1 MIELDHLHIELAGM
15 NLIEASAGTGKT
27 YAIACLYLR
36 LLIEKDLTPEQILV
50 VTYTEA
56 ATKELRRRIRS
67 QIRKAIMVMDG
78 DETKDAFLAGLADN
92 INGKGAGR
100 IKSREKLER
109 ALNAFDTA
117 SIFTIHGFCL
127 RALKENAFE
136 SGSLYDTELIT
147 DQTELL
153 QEIVDDFWRMRFF
166 AEPSPLLGYTLRQGH
181 SPATFMAF
189 LKGMLSNPKLEVRP
203 SFSTDEIAVIEE
215 RCRTSYEKAG
225 NGWRESKQEIE
236 GIIRNDKGLSRSAE
250 NYRPDLLPELFT
262 GMDSCLAGNNPLNL
276 FPGFSKLTTSGIA
289 KGKKPKGI
297 APGHPFFDSCED
309 LQNNVAERFLA
320 LQWELVMFCRERL
333 PLLKREKNIR
343 FFDDLLN
350 DLYQALYGDS
360 GMAFAG
366 SRGHLFLQGVP
377 IKYRAALIDEFQ
389 DTDPVQYDIFRKIY
403 AATDSPLF
411 LIGDPKQAIYSF
423 RGADIFAYK
432 EAAEDVA
439 KDKLFTLTG
448 NWRSSPLLLTA
459 FNTLFTGATNPFVYD
474 WISYHPV
481 TPGKDKSGKEVER
494 VFGETAP
501 LQVWYMPPAEGG
513 GPVNV
518 TQANELI
525 PPATAGEIVRLLHEG
540 ADKKTMIDGHPLFPG
555 DIAVI
560 VRSHRQAGYIQE
572 ALRNLGIPSVVQ
584 SDMSIF
590 ATDEAREVC
599 TLLIALAN
607 PGSEPKIRAALVT
620 DILGRSGDDI
630 ALLLDDEIA
639 GRVTPSGDELAWED
653 CLETFR
659 EYHQVWTDRGFMV
672 MAQSLLAKE
681 GIRGRLLRF
690 PDGERRLTNLLHC
703 FELIHHKAHEQKL
716 GIEGLVTWFSERVSA
731 EDSAEEYQIRLETD
745 EKAVK
750 IVTVHVSKGLE
761 YPIVFCPFLWG
772 GLMDNDEA
780 ISFHDGFTL
789 IKDFGSP
796 AYDNNRIVARK
807 EMLAEN
813 LRLLY
818 VALTRAKYR
827 CYLLAGKI
835 TGKSPKNRPETSSLA
850 YLFHATAETRI
861 SDNPVNLLADEVSVL
876 TAEAM
881 QDQLQSLQ
889 EKGGGAIAVV
899 QMPDSGSVTTYLSR
913 RDDGK
918 PIASHKFSGVISSDW
933 RIASYTSFAAHEAAA
948 SELPDRD
955 EITATGN
962 KASVPLDA
970 EAAEE
975 ISIFTFPRGAQAG
988 IFFHE
993 IFEGLD
999 FANSAPEAVSAL
1011 VEEGLVKY
1019 GYGKEWQPHV
1029 CNTINAVITAPLA
1042 AAEGSFNLAGIKQGS
1057 WITELEFYF
1066 PLKFITSDLM
1076 SACLGKWGVL
1086 YKAADITRVCAS
1098 LKFKP
1103 VRGMVRGFMD
1113 MVFEQGGKYY
1123 LVDWKSNHLGYR
1135 VEDYGREALKTA
1147 MERNLYPLQYLLY
1160 SVALNRYLSLRAKC
1174 YDYATHFG
1182 GVIYIFLRGVSAGKG
1197 EEFGYFRD
1205 MPPMEMI
1212 DELTK
1217 SLIQDGG

>member
-1 MIELDHLHIELAGM
+1 MIELDHLHIELSGM

-36 LLIEKDLTPEQILV
+36 LLIENDLTPEQILV

-67 QIRKAIMVMDG
+67 QIRKAIMAIDG
-78 DETKDAFLAGLADN
+78 EEMKDTFLTGLANN
-92 INGKGAGR
+92 INGKGPGR
-100 IKSREKLER
+100 AASREKLEW

-136 SGSLYDTELIT
+136 SGSLYDTELVT

-166 AEPSPLLGYTLRQGH
+166 AEPSPLLKYTLLKGY

-203 SFSTDEIAVIEE
+203 SFSVDEIVAVEE
-215 RCRTSYEKAG
+215 RCRVSYEKVQK
-225 NGWRESKQEIE
+225 GWQENKGEIKD
-236 GIIRNDKGLSRSAE
+236 IIQNDKGLSRAADK
-250 NYRPDLLPELFT
+250 YKPDLLPELFT
-262 GMDSCLAGNNPLNL
+262 GMDSCVAGNNPFDL
-276 FPGFSKLTTSGIA
+276 FPGFSKLSTSGIA
-289 KGKKPKGI
+289 KGKKPTGT
-297 APGHPFFDSCED
+297 APVHPFFDSCEE
-309 LQNNVAERFLA
+309 LQNNVEERFLA
-320 LQWELVMFCRERL
+320 LKWELVVFCRERL
-333 PLLKREKNIR
+333 PALKREKNIR

-360 GMAFAG
+360 GMAFSG
-366 SRGHLFLQGVP
+366 SLRE
-377 IKYRAALIDEFQ
+377 KYRAALIDEFQ

-403 AATDSPLF
+403 ATADSPLF

-432 EAAEDVA
+432 EAAEDVS

-448 NWRSSPLLLTA
+448 NWRSSPLLLSA
-459 FNTLFTGATNPFVYD
+459 FNRIFMGATNPFVYD
-474 WISYHPV
+474 WISYHSV
-481 TPGKDKSGKEVER
+481 TPGKESTGKEVER
-494 VFGETAP
+494 AFDEAAP
-501 LQVWYMPPAEGG
+501 LLLWYMPPAEGG
-513 GPVNV
+513 GAVNV
-518 TQANELI
+518 TKANELI
-525 PPATAGEIVRLLHEG
+525 PPAIAGEIVRLLQEG
-540 ADKKTMIDGHPLFPG
+540 VERKTMIDGHPLFPG

-560 VRSHRQAGYIQE
+560 VRSHRQAGYIQD
-572 ALRNLGIPSVVQ
+572 ALRNLGLPSVVQ

-599 TLLIALAN
+599 TLLLALAN
-607 PGSEPKIRAALVT
+607 PGSEPKVRAALVT
-620 DILGRSGDDI
+620 DILGKSGDDI
-630 ALLLDDEIA
+630 ALLLDDE
-639 GRVTPSGDELAWED
+639 LAWED
-653 CLETFR
+653 CLKMFR
-659 EYHQVWTDRGFMV
+659 EYHQAWIDRGFMV
-672 MAQSLLAKE
+672 MAQSLMARE

-690 PDGERRLTNLLHC
+690 TDGERRLTNLLHC

-761 YPIVFCPFLWG
+761 YPIVFCPFMWG
-772 GLMDNDEA
+772 GLMDNDEVV
-780 ISFHDGFTL
+780 SFHDGFTL
-789 IKDFGSP
+789 VKDFGSP
-796 AYDNNRIVARK
+796 TFDNNRIVSKK

-827 CYLLAGKI
+827 CYLIAGKI
-835 TGKSPKNRPETSSLA
+835 TGKSKKNRPETSSLA
-850 YLFHATAETRI
+850 YLFHATAETRV
-861 SDNPVNLLADEVSVL
+861 SDNPVSLLADEVSLL

-889 EKGGGAIAVV
+889 ESGDGAIAVV
-899 QMPDSGSVTTYLSR
+899 PVPGSGAVVTYAPL
-913 RDDGK
+913 RDDGQ
-918 PIASHKFSGVISSDW
+918 PLASHTFSGIISGDW
-933 RIASYTSFAAHEAAA
+933 RIASFTSFAAHEAAA

-955 EITATGN
+955 EITTGN
-962 KASVPLDA
+962 KASGPIDA
-970 EAAEE
+970 EAPAE

-993 IFEGLD
+993 IFEALD
-999 FANSAPEAVSAL
+999 FAGSSPEAVSSL
-1011 VEEGLVKY
+1011 VDKGLVKY
-1019 GYGKEWQPHV
+1019 GYGKEWLPPV
-1029 CNTINAVITAPLA
+1029 CNTINSVITTPLA
-1042 AAEGSFNLAGIKQGS
+1042 ASEGSFKLAGIKQGN
-1057 WITELEFYF
+1057 WISELEFYF

-1076 SACLGKWGVL
+1076 SACLRKWGAL
-1086 YKAADITRVCAS
+1086 YKAADIAKVCAS

-1113 MVFEQGGKYY
+1113 MVFEQGGQYY

-1135 VEDYGREALKTA
+1135 VEDYGQEALKTA

-1160 SVALNRYLSLRAKC
+1160 TVALNRYLSLRVRD

-1182 GVIYIFLRGVSAGKG
+1182 GVIYIFLRGVSTKKG

-1205 MPPMEMI
+1205 IPPVEMI
-1212 DELTK
+1212 DALTK